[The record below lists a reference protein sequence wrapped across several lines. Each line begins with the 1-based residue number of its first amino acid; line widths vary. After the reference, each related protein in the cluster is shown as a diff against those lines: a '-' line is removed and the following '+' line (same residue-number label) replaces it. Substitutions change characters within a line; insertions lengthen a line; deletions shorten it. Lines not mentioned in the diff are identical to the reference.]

1 MGAFVGRRSI
11 EIYTSIL
18 SNTCW
23 IVNSSVGK
31 GRRTAA
37 MTNNPNELTI
47 ENSVLVLNEVETTM
61 ASNEEIIRNLYG
73 VAEKEPKRF
82 RSLFTENGYWW
93 DVPAGVKYRGDEVAR
108 AADIYAAAFPDMHRE
123 LSDLYFDGDVVVV
136 QLSLN
141 GTHQGDL
148 PMGLGTIPATGK
160 EIHVPCI
167 DVFHLEDGKVS
178 AFDCHYAG
186 TILLGQL
193 GVLGNLEASLKK

>member
-1 MGAFVGRRSI
+1 M
-11 EIYTSIL
+11 
-18 SNTCW
+18 
-23 IVNSSVGK
+23 
-31 GRRTAA
+31 
-37 MTNNPNELTI
+37 
-47 ENSVLVLNEVETTM
+47 TTM
-61 ASNEEIIRNLYG
+61 ASHEETIRNLYR

-82 RSLFTENGYWW
+82 RSQFTRNGYWW
-93 DVPAGVKYRGDEVAR
+93 DVPAGVKYHGDEVAR
-108 AADIYAAAFPDMHRE
+108 AADIYSAAFPDMHRE

-148 PMGLGTIPATGK
+148 PMGLGTLPATGK
-160 EIHVPCI
+160 EFHVPCI

-193 GVLGNLEASLKK
+193 GVLGNLEASLKKVGAAAP